1 MERSDSH
8 DYLTFLC
15 VQGWDKKIA
24 PLNLSEEKTLEYARR
39 LSYELQMIRLANLDD
54 YLLIVYDIM
63 RYCDEQGIQ
72 RGVGR
77 GSSGGCLV
85 AYLINITYVDS
96 VKYGCLF
103 SRFFNIGRLQTGN
116 LADIDVDIDPRYIN
130 DVIGY
135 IKKRYGPDKVAAIST
150 VVKLFGK
157 SAIKDVSRALAIGK
171 GGTGKAENRKEIFS
185 LSNHITSFFPDDP
198 KATVASSVSGSK
210 ELQKYRDQFPDLF
223 EKAIKLEGLVRS
235 NSIHACGMTISSV
248 PLIEHL
254 PMKLCKARGEEE
266 GNETDE
272 GGQGQQARLREVVDV
287 DMKVLESRKFL
298 KFDFLKLKTLSV
310 IRDTLDMIERNYN
323 KTIILQDLNLDDSD
337 VYEYMWKA
345 PNLLGIFQF
354 ESTGMRDLI
363 RAVKP
368 RSIEE
373 LAHCNALYRPGPM
386 DSGILAQYI
395 KRRQGRE
402 MVTYDHIDLKPI
414 LEGTYGLP
422 IFQEQNMKIAQ
433 TIAGFSEQEADI
445 LRAAMGKKDKDKMAS
460 LKSKFL
466 DGAVLNG
473 YGRDLAEYLFDA
485 IEKSSRY
492 AFNKPHSVAY
502 SITAYYTLWL
512 KFHYPTEF
520 ITASINNE
528 KDWDKI
534 SLFVFDAQ
542 EHNIKV
548 LPIDVSRSQIEY
560 TVAGD
565 NQILTG
571 FKSIKGVG
579 AVAPQVIVGSAPY
592 SSFID
597 FLIRTHDKGSKVSS
611 AVVTAIN
618 SVGGFESL
626 GLNRATTEAYYD
638 EVASLLR
645 LGYPSKED
653 KLTEMVVKY
662 VKEKENVDI
671 AKIVTELIS
680 SGITSTYE
688 FDKRQ
693 LKYITKALS
702 VSYPDKMATISAI
715 PIQVLPDWPM
725 LKKCKL
731 EKAYLGYFVSGHPTK
746 DFGTVKPKHYLGY
759 INGMGNNTK
768 VEVLVFI
775 ERLAVDKIVSGG
787 KRMCKF
793 EVSDVSGSMDLTVFL
808 KSHEVCPIIIGAISH
823 LLCAVHLFNGQTSLQ
838 FIKSLA

>member
-1 MERSDSH
+1 MEYNESH
-8 DYLTFLC
+8 EYLTYLC
-15 VQGWDKKIA
+15 VKGWDKKLV
-24 PLNLSEEKTLEYARR
+24 PLNLSENKNIEYAQR
-39 LSYELQMIRLANLDD
+39 LKHELQMINMANLDD
-54 YLLIVYDIM
+54 YFLIVYDIM

-72 RGVGR
+72 RGPGR

-85 AYLINITYVDS
+85 AYLTNITHVDS
-96 VKYGCLF
+96 IKYECLF

-135 IKKRYGPDKVAAIST
+135 IKNKYGADKVAAIST

-157 SAIKDVSRALAIGK
+157 SAIKDVSRALAIGEN
-171 GGTGKAENRKEIFS
+171 GTGKAENKKEIFS
-185 LSNHITSFFPDDP
+185 LSNRITSFFPDDP
-198 KATVASSVSGSK
+198 KATVASSVSTSS
-210 ELQKYRDQFPDLF
+210 ELKKYQEQFPELF
-223 EKAIKLEGLVRS
+223 DKAIKLEGLVRS

-254 PMKLCKARGEEE
+254 PMKLCKIKGDEDSEEE
-266 GNETDE
+266 DNSY
-272 GGQGQQARLREVVDV
+272 GQQVQLREVVDV

-310 IRDTLDMIERNYN
+310 VRDTLDMIKQNHDVDI
-323 KTIILQDLNLDDSD
+323 KLQDINLEDEK

-354 ESTGMRDLI
+354 ESSGMRDLV

-373 LAHCNALYRPGPM
+373 LAHCNALYRPGPI

-402 MVTYDHIDLKPI
+402 MIAYDHVALKPI
-414 LEGTYGLP
+414 LENTYGLP
-422 IFQEQNMKIAQ
+422 VFQEQNMKIAQ

-460 LKSKFL
+460 LQSKFL
-466 DGAVLNG
+466 DGAASKG
-473 YGRDLAEYLFDA
+473 YNRDLAEYLFDA

-502 SITAYYTLWL
+502 SIMAYYTLWL
-512 KFHYPTEF
+512 KFYYPTEF

-528 KDWDKI
+528 KDWEKI

-548 LPIDVSRSQIEY
+548 LPVDVSKSQIEY

-565 NQILTG
+565 KQILTG

-579 AVAPQVIVGSAPY
+579 AIAPQIIVARAPY
-592 SSFID
+592 VDFVD
-597 FLIRTHDKGSKVSS
+597 FLIRTHEKGSKVSS
-611 AVVTAIN
+611 AVVDAAN
-618 SVGGFESL
+618 AVGGFESL
-626 GLNRATTEAYYD
+626 GLNRATVEAHYD
-638 EVASLLR
+638 KVASLLR
-645 LGYPSKED
+645 VEYLTKEN
-653 KLTEMVVKY
+653 KITEMVTKYTKGNETIDIVK
-662 VKEKENVDI
+662 VVQ
-671 AKIVTELIS
+671 ELIS
-680 SGITSTYE
+680 NSPTVSYE

-693 LKYITKALS
+693 MRYITKALS
-702 VSYPDKMATISAI
+702 AVYPEKKDTVSGV
-715 PIQVLPDWPM
+715 PIEDLPDWPM

-746 DFGTVKPKHYLGY
+746 DVAIKPKNHLGY
-759 INGMGNNTK
+759 VSSMNNGDK
-768 VEVLVFI
+768 VEIVVFI
-775 ERLAVDKIVSGG
+775 ERLVVDKIVSGG

-793 EVSDVSGSMDLTVFL
+793 EISDASGSTDLAVFM
-808 KSHEVCPIIIGAISH
+808 KSHEMCPIIVGSVCH
-823 LLCAVHLFNGQTSLQ
+823 LLCAVNVFNGRTSLQ
-838 FIKSLA
+838 FVKVL

>member
-1 MERSDSH
+1 
-8 DYLTFLC
+8 
-15 VQGWDKKIA
+15 
-24 PLNLSEEKTLEYARR
+24 
-39 LSYELQMIRLANLDD
+39 
-54 YLLIVYDIM
+54 
-63 RYCDEQGIQ
+63 
-72 RGVGR
+72 VGR
-77 GSSGGCLV
+77 GSSGGCLI
-85 AYLINITYVDS
+85 AYLINITHIDS

-135 IKKRYGPDKVAAIST
+135 IKRKYGSDKVAAIST

-157 SAIKDVSRALAIGK
+157 SAIKDVARALAIGE
-171 GGTGKAENRKEIFS
+171 GGTGKAENKKEIFS
-185 LSNHITSFFPDDP
+185 LSNRITSFFPDDP
-198 KATVASSVSGSK
+198 KATVASSVNESK
-210 ELQKYRDQFPDLF
+210 ELQKYKDRFPELF
-223 EKAIKLEGLVRS
+223 EKATKLEGLVRS
-235 NSIHACGMTISSV
+235 NSIHACGMTIASV
-248 PLIEHL
+248 PLIEYL
-254 PMKLCKARGEEE
+254 PMKLCKVRGEDDSTLKEE
-266 GNETDE
+266 DSTLKEDDSIAADE
-272 GGQGQQARLREVVDV
+272 VDQGQQAQLREVVDV

-310 IRDTLDMIERNYN
+310 IRDTLDMIKRNHN
-323 KTIILQDLNLDDSD
+323 KTIILQDLSLDDEE
-337 VYEYMWKA
+337 VYKYMWNA

-354 ESTGMRDLI
+354 ESAGMRDLI

-368 RSIEE
+368 RNIEE

-386 DSGILAQYI
+386 DSGILDQYI

-414 LEGTYGLP
+414 LESTYGLP

-433 TIAGFSEQEADI
+433 VIAGFSEQEADI

-466 DGAVLNG
+466 DGAVANG
-473 YGRDLAEYLFDA
+473 YGRELAEYLFDA

-548 LPIDVSRSQIEY
+548 LPVDVSRSQVEY

-565 NQILTG
+565 HQILTG

-579 AVAPQVIVGSAPY
+579 SVAPLTIVNGAPY

-597 FLIRTHDKGSKVSS
+597 FLVRTHNRGSKVTS

-626 GLNRATTEAYYD
+626 GFNRATTEAYYD
-638 EVASLLR
+638 KVSSLLR
-645 LGYPSKED
+645 LEYPSKED
-653 KLTEMVVKY
+653 KLTELVTKY
-662 VKEKENVDI
+662 VEDKENVDI
-671 AKIVTELIS
+671 SKIVTELMS
-680 SGITSTYE
+680 SGRTSVYE

-693 LKYITKALS
+693 LKYITKVLS
-702 VSYPDKMATISAI
+702 TSYPDKMATISAI

-746 DFGTVKPKHYLGY
+746 DFGAVRPKHYLGY

-768 VEVLVFI
+768 VEVLVFV
-775 ERLAVDKIVSGG
+775 ERLVVDKIVSGG

-793 EVSDVSGSMDLTVFL
+793 EVSDVSGSMELTVFL
-808 KSHEVCPIIIGAISH
+808 KSYEVCPIIVGAISH
-823 LLCAVHLFNGQTSLQ
+823 ILCAVNIFNGRTSLQ
-838 FIKSLA
+838 FIKLI